1 MSLLGGERDGGG
13 GGGGGEQ
20 PSQAG
25 PDVLPRHSVAHLVV
39 QILVSSQQGVEYP
52 YQPCPLPNAEK

>member
-1 MSLLGGERDGGG
+1 MSLLGGEGDGGGGG

-25 PDVLPRHSVAHLVV
+25 PDVLPRHFVAHLVV
-39 QILVSSQQGVEYP
+39 QILVSSQQGV
-52 YQPCPLPNAEK
+52 

>member
-1 MSLLGGERDGGG
+1 MSLLGGEGDGGG
-13 GGGGGEQ
+13 GVGGEQ

-25 PDVLPRHSVAHLVV
+25 PDVLPRHFVAHLVV

>member
-1 MSLLGGERDGGG
+1 MSLLGGEEDGG

-25 PDVLPRHSVAHLVV
+25 PDVLPGHFVALLVV
-39 QILVSSQQGVEYP
+39 QILVKRQQGV
-52 YQPCPLPNAEK
+52 

>member
-1 MSLLGGERDGGG
+1 MSLLGGEGDGG

-25 PDVLPRHSVAHLVV
+25 PDVLPRHFVARLVV
-39 QILVSSQQGVEYP
+39 QILVSSQQGV
-52 YQPCPLPNAEK
+52 

>member
-25 PDVLPRHSVAHLVV
+25 PDVLPRHFVARLVV
-39 QILVSSQQGVEYP
+39 QILVSSQQGV
-52 YQPCPLPNAEK
+52 